1 MVVSSENFPDASVRG
16 CGVPSGCADYYSGDD
31 GYDSY
36 DNGVSE
42 SQSVPPSN
50 IK

>member
-16 CGVPSGCADYYSGDD
+16 CGVPSGCDDYDSGDD

-36 DNGVSE
+36 DNGESE